1 MTGQIKR
8 KFVRLG
14 CKTAIA
20 LSLCLW
26 AFSVISISTLE
37 IESAK
42 KSYSS
47 WLFNIQGG
55 QLFIR
60 LPHQRCM
67 IGVLDHFM
75 LGQSEDYD
83 YFVGDDIHATFPD
96 LYDGS
101 TIRIAIPKAASF
113 FDAGFWMSR
122 RFGFHRFAIS
132 SGQCESVRR
141 GRLDHHYIEFAIPTG
156 WATLTAVFFSLLLL
170 RRYRRHPRGHCQA
183 CSYNLTD
190 NTTGTCPECG
200 TTFPLAPVKS
210 DAAPQNP

>member
-20 LSLCLW
+20 LSFCFW

-67 IGVLDHFM
+67 IGVLDHFT
-75 LGQSEDYD
+75 LVQSEDYD
-83 YFVGDDIHATFPD
+83 YFVRDDIHATFPD
-96 LYDGS
+96 RYDGS
-101 TIRIAIPKAASF
+101 FMKIAIPKAVSF
-113 FDAGFWMSR
+113 FDTGFWMSR

-141 GRLDHHYIEFAIPTG
+141 GRLDHHYIEIAIPTG
-156 WATLTAVFFSLLLL
+156 WTTITTIILSFLLL
-170 RRYRRHPRGHCQA
+170 RRCRLYSRGHCQA
-183 CSYNLTD
+183 CGYNLTN

-200 TTFPLAPVKS
+200 TAFPLAPVKS
-210 DAAPQNP
+210 DAAAQNP